1 MKEMRNVNEE
11 MRNAVKRLTLYTF
24 ASLCSI
30 ISWAQKT
37 ITISNPTSEQRSEL
51 VSVSAEQLGIEAGK
65 GVIVRDAFGI
75 ECTTQWT
82 YDGQLLL
89 PVHVRP
95 NSKTTFT
102 IDEGTPAAVLSSV
115 GGAMYPSRL
124 EDIAF
129 ENDRIGIRLY
139 GPALQRKGEKGFGH
153 DLWVKRT
160 TELILPELYSND
172 PRLSFH
178 LDYGKGLDCY
188 AVGPTLGCG
197 TPCVLRDGKIV
208 YPWCYETYRILDKG
222 PLRFTVEVTFPKTAD
237 GITEHRILSIDKGSN
252 FLGATVWYSGLKQ
265 PTDIA
270 AALAI
275 RDSDPTP
282 VVIGDNYVHY
292 ADPTIDPARHQTQI
306 YVALLFPDEAV
317 TIRQQEKHALGIL
330 RNCISDR
337 RFHYFFGAA
346 WSEFDVRSQAEWQ
359 LRIEGFMQARKQPLQ
374 VTVK

>member
-1 MKEMRNVNEE
+1 MGNINEE
-11 MRNAVKRLTLYTF
+11 MRNAVKRLTLCVF

-37 ITISNPTSEQRSEL
+37 IFVQNTTSLQRSEL
-51 VSVSAEQLGIEAGK
+51 VAISAEQLGVEAGK
-65 GVIVRDAFGI
+65 GVIVRDACGI
-75 ECTTQWT
+75 ERTTQWT
-82 YDGQLLL
+82 HDGQLLL

-95 NSKTTFT
+95 NSKATFT
-102 IDEGTPAAVLSSV
+102 FVEGTPAAVLSSV

-252 FLGATVWYSGLKQ
+252 FFETTVWYSGLKQ

-275 RDSDPTP
+275 RDSDPTS
-282 VVIGDNYVHY
+282 VVIGDGYAHY

-306 YVALLFPDEAV
+306 YVALLFPDETV

-330 RNCISDR
+330 KNSTSDR

-346 WSEFDVRSQAEWQ
+346 WSEFDIRSQSEWQ
-359 LRIEGFMQARKQPLQ
+359 CRIDGFMQAQRNPLKIDVQ
-374 VTVK
+374 

>member
-1 MKEMRNVNEE
+1 MKKLIFLLVSC
-11 MRNAVKRLTLYTF
+11 TF
-24 ASLCSI
+24 FLPSLK
-30 ISWAQKT
+30 AQKT
-37 ITISNPTSEQRSEL
+37 ITVENTTPLQRSEL
-51 VSVSAEQLGIEAGK
+51 VAVSAEQLGVEAGRDI
-65 GVIVRDAFGI
+65 IVRDAFGI
-75 ECTTQWT
+75 ERTTQWT
-82 YDGQLLL
+82 HDGQLLL

-95 NSKTTFT
+95 NSKATFT
-102 IDEGTPAAVLSSV
+102 VGEGTPAAVLSSV

-237 GITEHRILSIDKGSN
+237 GITEHRILSIDKGCN
-252 FLGATVWYSGLKQ
+252 FFETTVWYSGLKQ

-282 VVIGDNYVHY
+282 VVIGDGYVHY
-292 ADPTIDPARHQTQI
+292 ADPTIDPVRHQTQI
-306 YVALLFPDEAV
+306 YVALLFPDETV

-330 RNCISDR
+330 KNCTSDR
-337 RFHYFFGAA
+337 RFHYYFGAA
-346 WSEFDVRSQAEWQ
+346 WSEFDVRSQAEWH